1 MNTHFEI
8 VINTKVYVVN
18 LLSQP
23 SNSILNSTIFFI
35 FMPLFLNSM
44 KRIKKALNVM
54 QVKQT
59 SMVELQEKCYK
70 NVNNHLNNERKL
82 RSLVLCFFNDQLSI
96 NPIK

>member
-1 MNTHFEI
+1 MNTHLEI
-8 VINTKVYVVN
+8 VINTKGYVVN

-44 KRIKKALNVM
+44 KRIKKALNVK

-59 SMVELQEKCYK
+59 SMVESQEKSYK
-70 NVNNHLNNERKL
+70 NVNYHLNNGRKPW
-82 RSLVLCFFNDQLSI
+82 SLVLCFFNDQLSL